1 LFYDCRRNTS
11 VKKAPITIDLLA
23 DHPEKYNEECNE
35 EYNEEYKE
43 SPLVSNEK
51 ETVKNATPYLEIETT
66 CIESDAKMK
75 IGHESK
81 SSNMVIDVDVNSFS
95 IEATS
100 LKIEGI
106 QKSLDEISEGKL
118 KTH

>member
-1 LFYDCRRNTS
+1 LFYDCRRTNS
-11 VKKAPITIDLLA
+11 VKKAPITIDLIT
-23 DHPEKYNEECNE
+23 EKHNEEC
-35 EYNEEYKE
+35 KE
-43 SPLVSNEK
+43 SPLVFEEK
-51 ETVKNATPYLEIETT
+51 KSVENFKPYLDIETT
-66 CIESDAKMK
+66 SIESAVRIK

-100 LKIEGI
+100 PTLENTKKPI
-106 QKSLDEISEGKL
+106 DEISEGKL